1 MQDIAVKS
9 EEIGPLTTGLVNVTA
24 FSLID
29 QSSSEWVGMVMDW
42 NSVMRDQPNA
52 NITLMKYVCLPSR
65 VYSYQTR
72 NYIRIQVSLFR

>member
-1 MQDIAVKS
+1 MFLCLQDIAVKS

-52 NITLMKYVCLPSR
+52 NITLMKYVCLAHLKLQDKNL
-65 VYSYQTR
+65 Y
-72 NYIRIQVSLFR
+72 